1 MQSEGNFNDWIKTSP
16 SQRLIKAL
24 SLCQVTQLIEQ
35 LIESAG
41 EEGH

>member
-1 MQSEGNFNDWIKTSP
+1 MKPEGNFNNLIKTSP

-24 SLCQVTQLIEQ
+24 RLCQVTQLIEQ
-35 LIESAG
+35 LIKSAG

>member
-1 MQSEGNFNDWIKTSP
+1 MKSEGNFNDWIKTSP

-24 SLCQVTQLIEQ
+24 SLYQVTQMIEQ
-35 LIESAG
+35 LIKSAG